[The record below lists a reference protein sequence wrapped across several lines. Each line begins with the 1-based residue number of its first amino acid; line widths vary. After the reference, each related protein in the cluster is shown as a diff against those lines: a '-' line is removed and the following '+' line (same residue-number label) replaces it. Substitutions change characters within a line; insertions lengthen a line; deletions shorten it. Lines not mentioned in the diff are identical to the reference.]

1 MACNVV
7 RIQIANTVAFHLAQL
22 SKLISPSADLS
33 NAISTL
39 SPSSF
44 DPKNQ
49 YSSVLNAVRAAAVEN
64 DSSADQSAVDVKVYC
79 VEMSSTKI
87 EYWVLALEGTESKL
101 VGFRAK
107 SVES

>member
-1 MACNVV
+1 M
-7 RIQIANTVAFHLAQL
+7 
-22 SKLISPSADLS
+22 
-33 NAISTL
+33 
-39 SPSSF
+39 
-44 DPKNQ
+44 
-49 YSSVLNAVRAAAVEN
+49 EN
-64 DSSADQSAVDVKVYC
+64 DPGADKSAVDVKVYR

>member
-1 MACNVV
+1 M
-7 RIQIANTVAFHLAQL
+7 
-22 SKLISPSADLS
+22 ISPSADLS
-33 NAISTL
+33 QAISTL

-44 DPKNQ
+44 DPKSQ

-64 DSSADQSAVDVKVYC
+64 DPGADKSAVDVKVYR